1 MTKLSNDNNDEPVF
15 LMADPASFAIEKPYA
30 DGHAPANDFSVKG
43 YEEYSKDPEAFVAKA
58 RQQWTRLRDVFNQLG
73 AKVVVMKAKPH
84 QPDQVFTTDP
94 SLSLKTADGTLIT
107 IFSRFSNE
115 GRQQEVA
122 DQAAFLEKNAAGSIL
137 LNAHFRTEGGD
148 NVYDRFRDVFWS
160 GYTRSPGRDGAASG
174 RSDIRAHKA
183 LSQATGVEVVDIEV
197 KEPFF
202 HIDTSL
208 APLPDGH
215 IVCYRGGMS
224 DEAFEEMQR
233 KAFDRYGLDRKE
245 YLIEV
250 SKEDAAAYAC
260 NLRCVGKTIVMPTC
274 SRELQDKLT
283 GIGYKVITLEM
294 SQFIYTGGAVHCL
307 ANNINETRIPGG
319 TIRQQKAGKLAV
331 AKPR

>member
-1 MTKLSNDNNDEPVF
+1 
-15 LMADPASFAIEKPYA
+15 MADPASFAIEKPYA
-30 DGHAPANDFSVKG
+30 DGHKPANDFSIKG
-43 YEEYSKDPEAFVAKA
+43 YEEYSKDPAAFVAKA

-73 AKVVVMKAKPH
+73 AQTIVLKAVPN

-94 SLSLKTADGTLIT
+94 SLSLRTADGKLIT

-122 DQAAFLEKNAAGSIL
+122 QQSAFIEGHEPGSVM

-148 NVYDRFRDVFWS
+148 NVYDSFRDVFWS
-160 GYTRSPGRDGAASG
+160 GYTKTPGRDGAASG

-183 LSQATGVEVVDIEV
+183 LQQATGVEVVDIEV

-224 DEAFEEMQR
+224 DEAFEEMQK
-233 KAFDRYGLDRKE
+233 KAFDRYGLDRNK

-250 SKEDAAAYAC
+250 SAEDAAAYAC
-260 NLRCVGKTIVMPTC
+260 NLRCINNTIVMPTC
-274 SRELQDKLT
+274 SQELQDRLKA
-283 GIGYKVITLEM
+283 IGYKVITLDM
-294 SQFIYTGGAVHCL
+294 SQFIMTGGAVHCL
-307 ANNINETRIPGG
+307 ANNINETRVPGG
-319 TIRQQKAGKLAV
+319 TIRKLKVGKFA
-331 AKPR
+331 ATKTPAIG